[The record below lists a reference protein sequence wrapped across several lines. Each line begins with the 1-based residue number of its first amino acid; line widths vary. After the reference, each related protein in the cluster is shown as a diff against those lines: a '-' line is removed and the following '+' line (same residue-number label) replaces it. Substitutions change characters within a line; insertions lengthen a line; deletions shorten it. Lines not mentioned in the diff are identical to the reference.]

1 MAWGDVFSD
10 YEVAGTRSAYH
21 TDTTV
26 NSRRTD
32 HMLFRFGPVPKQGF
46 MAEQMFQGQMQ
57 FLENVYSTWQIM
69 GLNPLGGNDPV
80 TKYKTV
86 IQPREV
92 WDGDS
97 PGSARSVCKTRT
109 P

>member
-1 MAWGDVFSD
+1 MEGK
-10 YEVAGTRSAYH
+10 G
-21 TDTTV
+21 
-26 NSRRTD
+26 NS
-32 HMLFRFGPVPKQGF
+32 VEF

-69 GLNPLGGNDPV
+69 GLNPLGGNNPV

-86 IQPREV
+86 IQPRQV

-97 PGSARSVCKTRT
+97 PGSAVSFGEGPGVPGMHIPGNTLGYKYPNGAT
-109 P
+109 PHEMGHG